1 MGQKNLKEK
10 IYFASLLYNSWC
22 LEMSFYVTSLMF
34 AIPIF
39 IILIGI
45 EAVAAGRMGIKVNR
59 PADMITSLSS
69 GATNTVRDGINFGFI
84 LISYTWLMDKLTLYK
99 LDPVWLAVIIAFIV
113 EDFAG
118 YWLHRMNHRV
128 NVFWNRHIIHHSSE
142 EFNLSCALRQSIS
155 DTVKFKAVFMIPAAM
170 LGIPAHI
177 FAVVGPIHLFMQFWY
192 HTRLID
198 KMGWFE
204 KIIVT
209 PSHHR
214 VHHAINPEYID
225 KNYSQIFI
233 VWDKLFGS
241 FQPEFAEVKPVYGI
255 LRPAKTWNPVIINFK
270 HLWQLMKDAVRTE
283 KMWDK
288 IRIWF
293 MPTGWRP
300 EDVAEK
306 FPIHILTNPHKQ
318 IKYETENSPL
328 LILWSGTQMTVGLGL
343 MFHLFYISSLV
354 STSITLVYAVFLVL
368 HVFGYTSFLD
378 KRNYAICSE
387 GIKFILGM
395 ALFGINDLTWFGSG
409 SSISILIGLYLIIS
423 LAIAI
428 YFIKTET

>member
-1 MGQKNLKEK
+1 
-10 IYFASLLYNSWC
+10 
-22 LEMSFYVTSLMF
+22 MSFYVTSLMF

-39 IILIGI
+39 LILIGI
-45 EAVAAGRMGIKVNR
+45 EAVAAGRMGIRVNR
-59 PADMITSLSS
+59 PADMISSLSS
-69 GATNTVRDGINFGFI
+69 GATNTLRDGISFGFI
-84 LISYTWLMDKLTLYK
+84 LISYTWLVDKLTLYK

-118 YWLHRMNHRV
+118 YWIHRMNHRV

-142 EFNLSCALRQSIS
+142 EYNLSCALRQSIS
-155 DTVKFKAVFMIPAAM
+155 DTVKFKAVFIIPAAI

-198 KMGWFE
+198 KMGWLE
-204 KIIVT
+204 KVIVT

-233 VWDKLFGS
+233 LWDKLFGS
-241 FQPEFAEVKPVYGI
+241 FQPELAEVKPVYGT

-270 HLWQLMKDAVRTE
+270 HLWQLMNDALRTE
-283 KMWDK
+283 KLWDK

-300 EDVAEK
+300 DDVAEK
-306 FPIHILTNPHKQ
+306 FPIHILTSPHKQ
-318 IKYETENSPL
+318 IKYETKNSPL
-328 LILWSGTQMTVGLGL
+328 LILWSATQMTVGLVL

-354 STSITLVYAVFLVL
+354 STSITLLYAVFLVL
-368 HVFGYTSFLD
+368 HVFGYTSILD
-378 KRNYAICSE
+378 KRNYAIYSE

-395 ALFGINDLTWFGSG
+395 ALFEINDLTWFGSG
-409 SSISILIGLYLIIS
+409 NSISILIGLYLITS
-423 LAIAI
+423 LVIAI
-428 YFIKTET
+428 FFIKTET

>member
-1 MGQKNLKEK
+1 
-10 IYFASLLYNSWC
+10 
-22 LEMSFYVTSLMF
+22 MSFYVTSLMF

-59 PADMITSLSS
+59 PADMISSLSS
-69 GATNTVRDGINFGFI
+69 GATNTLRDGINFGFI
-84 LISYTWLMDKLTLYK
+84 LISYTWLVDKLTLYK

-142 EFNLSCALRQSIS
+142 EYNLSCALRQSIS
-155 DTVKFKAVFMIPAAM
+155 DTIKFKAVFIIPAAM

-198 KMGWFE
+198 KMGWLE
-204 KIIVT
+204 KVIVT

-241 FQPEFAEVKPVYGI
+241 FQPELAEVKPVYGI

-270 HLWQLMKDAVRTE
+270 HLWQLMKDALRTE
-283 KMWDK
+283 KLWDK

-300 EDVAEK
+300 DDVAEK
-306 FPIHILTNPHKQ
+306 FPIHILTRPHEQ

-328 LILWSGTQMTVGLGL
+328 LILWSATQMTIGLAL

-378 KRNYAICSE
+378 KKNYAVYSE

-395 ALFGINDLTWFGSG
+395 ALFGTNNLTWFGSG
-409 SSISILIGLYLIIS
+409 TSISILIGLYLIIS